1 MLPSLDETMGKQM
14 GRGSRAFVH
23 IGNLI
28 WTKRMD
34 HMIFLI
40 FILFKKSWEMWLS

>member
-1 MLPSLDETMGKQM
+1 MVPYFLDEIMGKAM

-23 IGNLI
+23 SVNSI

-40 FILFKKSWEMWLS
+40 KNYFV